1 MSVVPK
7 SFIPVLTQFTEF
19 SRKKIRVNLVGKD
32 TANPGEISQILFPEG
47 KIDLSTFSLG
57 GLINTTS
64 SSGSNYTAPPPC
76 EMLVEQ
82 IMVEV
87 GSVQLHPSFNFYG
100 HTFGIYNNLQGSFAK
115 SGVRKILNLQP
126 TDAVVDANAVDKP
139 FQISNWLGFLNDAKI
154 LLTDRLPPVRV
165 YIRWAQNNVLAV
177 SSGTTNATY
186 SLKDLYATMDVLKV
200 SPIYDEML
208 NARIAEVPLQIPY
221 HNYQIIPCA
230 TSTLNGSHRW
240 SSTSDALEKV
250 HLTFIPTTY
259 QNNNQVVDATT
270 WVSPAF
276 NMGGTNLQQ
285 GFGSRVTINGNSFPD
300 QAAKAERGEI
310 LLQTLQSLNEDKD
323 ITSLPHPNINSLA
336 NFHQKFFVHSVSFT
350 YDSDDEGN
358 NRKCGLSALGQ
369 NLLGSFETTAYGAGN
384 TSQSYIPLVILE
396 TKSVLEVAGARQVR
410 VVY

>member
-32 TANPGEISQILFPEG
+32 TASPGEISQILVPEG

-57 GLINTTS
+57 GFITTTTS
-64 SSGSNYTAPPPC
+64 SNFAVPPPI
-76 EMLVEQ
+76 EQ
-82 IMVEV
+82 TIEQVMIEI

-115 SGVRKILNLQP
+115 SGVRQILNTQP
-126 TDAVVDANAVDKP
+126 VNATVSANATNRP
-139 FQISNWLGFLNDAKI
+139 FQINNWLGFLNDVKI
-154 LLTDRLPPVRV
+154 LLTDRLPPVRI
-165 YIRWAQNNVLAV
+165 YIRWSQPNVLACAT
-177 SSGTTNATY
+177 GTTNANY
-186 SLKDLYATMDVLKV
+186 SLSGLYATMDILKV

-208 NARIAEVPLQIPY
+208 SARMAEVPLQIPY
-221 HNYQIIPCA
+221 HNYQVIPCA

-259 QNNNQVVDATT
+259 QNASQVVDSTT
-270 WVSPAF
+270 WLSPAF
-276 NMGGTNLQQ
+276 NMGGTNMQQ

-300 QAAKAERGEI
+300 QAALAERGEI
-310 LLQTLQSLNEDKD
+310 LLQTLQTLNEDKD

-336 NFHQKFFVHSVSFT
+336 NFHEKFFVHSVSFT
-350 YDSDDEGN
+350 YDSDDEGK

-369 NLLGSFETTAYGAGN
+369 NLIGAFETTAYGAGN

-396 TKSVLEVAGARQVR
+396 TKSVLEVANARQVR
-410 VVY
+410 VIY